1 MIESS
6 RQQLQRHDAVVP
18 ASASASV
25 GDVTDTE
32 NASAFAVFAFASAV
46 VALSLERGLQ
56 LLASLDCG
64 TKDS

>member
-6 RQQLQRHDAVVP
+6 RQHLQRHDAVVP
-18 ASASASV
+18 ASASV

-46 VALSLERGLQ
+46 VALALERGLQ